1 MPDQAEKD
9 GVLWQRFDE
18 STTLE
23 EIAQVCILEVSPYKR
38 FDCNLCDLCDKVKA
52 DYLLVSKELTEVAA
66 DQSVASFGTDRSIP
80 G

>member
-23 EIAQVCILEVSPYKR
+23 EITQVCILEISPYKR
-38 FDCNLCDLCDKVKA
+38 FDCNLCDKVLA